1 MLTIAGVAWA
11 CADEGYDLLAYSAFA
26 PEYFVNKQ
34 YSPFFYEGDRAYY
47 NEYNNDNDDAN
58 TRYNESVVTEWY
70 DHFNR
75 QFEKSPLAFLLLK
88 AGPGAIDSAYRNYK
102 GTLTKKQVSA
112 FFNYLQLAKKCEAFT
127 VNDQYSSWEKVR
139 PLPVP
144 EGLESTLLG
153 AFDEETDPFI
163 KERLWFQLVR
173 YYYFRESG
181 ETADSQ
187 SLAIFNKYSGQ
198 FPKDLTYYRA
208 MGYVAGYYYHRKNY
222 ALSNYLY
229 SLGYDYAYEMK
240 IPSKW
245 SFHPQEE
252 KDWKATLQMA
262 KTGNEKITLWHMLG
276 MQYDAG
282 RAIKE
287 IAAINP
293 KSDKLDLLLSR
304 VINIREAEGFEWTPG
319 INDSLK
325 RGDGNDKHLIEIIAS
340 KNNTAKPYFWNL
352 AAGYLNFLDSN
363 YTAAGK
369 FYAAAKKQLPAA
381 DRRVMAQY
389 KLLDLMLYVKKLKR
403 IDARVEAQLVEP
415 LNWLADL
422 RDNKTKV
429 NDLRFEKALGEC
441 ADGIAKLY
449 HQQKEPIKS
458 TCFKNA
464 INFYLDSARVE
475 NLINLLNKPDKTPF
489 ERVMARYYPY
499 KVDDLYQHQ
508 ATLLV
513 YKEELDKAI
522 SYLKKMKPGH
532 LTLPGNPFNSRLND
546 CHDCDHEAP
555 QAQKFTLLS
564 FVQTLQCIKVEMKA
578 GKHVYRNALLLAN
591 AYYNI
596 TYYGNAR
603 LFYESNIMSN
613 SDAYPTFID
622 AKYRDKFTAMKFAA
636 RYYQYALKN
645 AATNEQRA
653 SCTFM
658 LSKCERNV
666 YYNHKYAEASRS
678 KGYYYG
684 NELPPAGKYFA
695 ALKSK
700 YAGTAYYREVL
711 QECGYFK
718 HYISKK

>member
-1 MLTIAGVAWA
+1 VVWA
-11 CADEGYDLLAYSAFA
+11 CADDGGYDLSYSAFA

-34 YSPFFYEGDRAYY
+34 YTPFFYEGYTAYY
-47 NEYNNDNDDAN
+47 GDYNYNDNNN
-58 TRYNESVVTEWY
+58 TRYNEKVLTEWY

-75 QFEKSPLAFLLLK
+75 QFAKESLQFLMLK
-88 AGPGAIDSAYRNYK
+88 ASAGAVDSIYRNYSGTLK
-102 GTLTKKQVSA
+102 SLAGQYPAIHTGTLTKSQLSA
-112 FFNYLQLAKKCEAFT
+112 FFTYLRLAKACENFT

-139 PLPVP
+139 PQPVP
-144 EGLESTLLG
+144 EGLESTLLN

-173 YYYFRESG
+173 YYYFMEGG
-181 ETADSQ
+181 ETVNAQ

-198 FPKDLTYYRA
+198 FPKNLTYYRA

-229 SLGYDYAYEMK
+229 SLCYDYAYEMK

-262 KTGNEKITLWHMLG
+262 KTANEKITLWHMLG

-304 VINIREAEGFEWTPG
+304 VINIREAEGSEWGPAKS
-319 INDSLK
+319 DSLK
-325 RGDGNDKHLIEIIAS
+325 QSDVNDKHLVEIIAS

-369 FYAAAKKQLPAA
+369 FYASAKKQLPAA
-381 DRRVMAQY
+381 DRMVMAQY
-389 KLLDLMLYVKKLKR
+389 KLLDLMLYVKKLKGM
-403 IDARVEAQLVEP
+403 DARAEAQLVEP

-422 RDNKTKV
+422 RDNKTKIAYF
-429 NDLRFEKALGEC
+429 RFDKPLGEC
-441 ADGIAKLY
+441 AGIIGKLY
-449 HQQKEPIKS
+449 QQQKEPIKGI
-458 TCFKNA
+458 CFNSA
-464 INFYLDSARVE
+464 GNFYLDSGRVE
-475 NLINLLNKPDKTPF
+475 TLINLLNNPNKTSF
-489 ERVMARYYPY
+489 ERVAVRYYPY
-499 KVDDLYQHQ
+499 KVDDLYYHQ
-508 ATLLV
+508 ATTLV

-522 SYLKKMKPGH
+522 IYLKKMKPRH

-546 CHDCDHEAP
+546 CHDCEHEAP
-555 QAQKFTLLS
+555 QKQKFTPLS
-564 FVQTLQCIKVEMKA
+564 FVQTLQHIKTEMKA
-578 GKHVYRNALLLAN
+578 GKNVYRNALLLAN

-603 LFYESNIMSN
+603 LFYESNIISTG
-613 SDAYPTFID
+613 DAYPTFID
-622 AKYRDKFTAMKFAA
+622 AKYRDKFTAMKLAT

-645 AATNEQRA
+645 AATGEQRA
-653 SCTFM
+653 RCTFM
-658 LSKCERNV
+658 LSKCERNE
-666 YYNHKYAEASRS
+666 YYNNN
-678 KGYYYG
+678 YG
-684 NELPPAGKYFA
+684 SEIPPAGKYFA
-695 ALKSK
+695 ELKNK

-711 QECGYFK
+711 HECGYFK
-718 HYISKK
+718 YYINKN